1 MRKPRSPARTP
12 SVKLVFAS
20 SFSSYTVRQTY
31 SFLPP
36 MQAKILPQGNLQR
49 RRRIGEWVGDKISEA
64 RGVPR
69 ASADE
74 SNLQSSPSLRKD
86 LNRWPRV
93 AVLRGELK
101 LHCPRIVR

>member
-1 MRKPRSPARTP
+1 M
-12 SVKLVFAS
+12 
-20 SFSSYTVRQTY
+20 
-31 SFLPP
+31 
-36 MQAKILPQGNLQR
+36 
-49 RRRIGEWVGDKISEA
+49 SEA

-74 SNLQSSPSLRKD
+74 RNLPSSPSLRKD

-101 LHCPRIVR
+101 LHCPRIVRIVRFGNQEIGIHMHF